1 MVFLMILEMGFG
13 VEVLKD
19 LLVRMTAL
27 LVSPYLIAETAG
39 ERQHLGVL
47 LLRLEKITDRFQLGF
62 SLYLPHIIIVVVSI
76 LSESIST

>member
-13 VEVLKD
+13 VEILKD
-19 LLVRMTAL
+19 WLVRMTL
-27 LVSPYLIAETAG
+27 LVSLYLIAETAG

>member
-1 MVFLMILEMGFG
+1 MILEMGFG

-27 LVSPYLIAETAG
+27 LVSPYLIAETAC

-47 LLRLEKITDRFQLGF
+47 LLRLEKITDGFQLGF

-76 LSESIST
+76 LSESNST